1 MYFCKQK
8 KEIDSFSFE
17 VSEGNRYTQHSMKK
31 NQQQITKYDNLS
43 NRLLSDIP
51 VCELTGNEFEKI
63 EGKTFF
69 QQIKDYFSKQGDV
82 ITTKFG
88 NVYVDEKGI
97 KNDIHH
103 GMSRLKAVAFA
114 AIKPTLE
121 NGTIILPLDYYAV
134 HGKKQKT
141 GVIAAPIT
149 IKDEKYICVVMV
161 IDNTITNRLYVHEVF
176 LTKKLFEDVADSI
189 AVLGAETPVT
199 RPQGEV
205 AKILKN
211 FIQSTYSQ
219 KEITNHLKKFQN

>member
-1 MYFCKQK
+1 M
-8 KEIDSFSFE
+8 E
-17 VSEGNRYTQHSMKK
+17 RTP
-31 NQQQITKYDNLS
+31 QQITKCYNLS
-43 NRLLSDIP
+43 NQLLSDTP
-51 VCELTGNEFEKI
+51 VCILTGNEFEKI

-69 QQIKDYFSKQGDV
+69 QQIKEYFSKQGEV

-88 NVYVDEKGI
+88 DVYVDEKGI

-121 NGTIILPLDYYAV
+121 NGTIILPLDYYAI
-134 HGKKQKT
+134 HRKRQKT

-149 IKDEKYICVVMV
+149 IQDEKYICVVMV
-161 IDNTITNRLYVHEVF
+161 IDNTTTNRLYVHEVF
-176 LTKKLFEDVADSI
+176 LTKNLFEDVADSI

-211 FIQSTYSQ
+211 FIQKTYSP
-219 KEITNHLKKFQN
+219 KEILNHLKKFQN